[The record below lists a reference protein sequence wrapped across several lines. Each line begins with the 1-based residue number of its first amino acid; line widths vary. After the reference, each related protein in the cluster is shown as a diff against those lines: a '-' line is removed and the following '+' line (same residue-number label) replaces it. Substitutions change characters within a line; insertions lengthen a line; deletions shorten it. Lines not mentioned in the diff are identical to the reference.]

1 MAELVDALDS
11 KSCGSNT
18 VRVQV
23 PLRPPDKY
31 FGGYPVKKAQKE
43 KELKKNSVKSL
54 AISIS
59 FFLALL
65 FLTFWLI
72 FKDQDLGKI
81 IDVAKSANFWWILL
95 GLAVMLGYFL
105 IQSWNVKKILESLGE
120 KVPLIKMLK
129 YTLIE
134 FFFCAMTPS
143 ASGGQPL
150 EIYYMSKEGISA
162 PKATLAIFI
171 QLCGYQIAVMTLG
184 IISVLFLPYKLP
196 PGVFM
201 FFTIGLLINGVAL
214 LVLLSCVFLPK
225 ITQIATQ
232 GIIKLL
238 RKAHFKKVDQIEEK
252 LNSGLEQ
259 YAKNAAFIKGHK
271 KLFGIAVARVF
282 GQITLYY
289 IVPFCVYKAFGLTEH
304 NLFELFAM
312 QSVLFIATAGFPIPG
327 SVGLS
332 ESVFLALYGS
342 VFGAEL
348 ISSAMLLNRGITFY
362 LFVIISALIVL
373 GNIIFLKIFTKKIQ
387 EEPTKKL

>member
-1 MAELVDALDS
+1 M
-11 KSCGSNT
+11 SCGFKSHFAH
-18 VRVQV
+18 QV
-23 PLRPPDKY
+23 NFCL
-31 FGGYPVKKAQKE
+31 GGQPVKKEQKE
-43 KELKKNSVKSL
+43 KELRKNSVKSL
-54 AISIS
+54 TISIS

-65 FLTFWLI
+65 FLTFWII
-72 FKDQDLGKI
+72 FKDQDLDKI
-81 IDVAKSANFWWILL
+81 LDVAKSANFWWILL
-95 GLAVMLGYFL
+95 GLIVMLGYFL
-105 IQSWNVKKILESLGE
+105 IQAFNVKKILEALGE
-120 KVPLIKMLK
+120 KVPLKKMLK
-129 YTLIE
+129 YTFIE

-162 PKATLAIFI
+162 PKATMAIFI
-171 QLCGYQIAVMTLG
+171 QLCGYQISVMTLG

-214 LVLLSCVFLPK
+214 LVLLSCVFLPR
-225 ITQIATQ
+225 ITQVIV
-232 GIIKLL
+232 GGFVKLL
-238 RKAHFKKVDQIEEK
+238 RGARFKKVDQIEEN

-259 YAKNAAFIKGHK
+259 YAKNAAFIKSHK

-312 QSVLFIATAGFPIPG
+312 QSVLFIATAGFPVPG

-342 VFGAEL
+342 VFGGEL

-362 LFVIISALIVL
+362 LFVIISLVIVL
-373 GNIIFLKIFTKKIQ
+373 GNIIFLKFFLNREKNKPDRRSWKPFIILAI
-387 EEPTKKL
+387 PIIL

>member
-1 MAELVDALDS
+1 M
-11 KSCGSNT
+11 
-18 VRVQV
+18 
-23 PLRPPDKY
+23 
-31 FGGYPVKKAQKE
+31 KKAQKE

-54 AISIS
+54 IISIS

-81 IDVAKSANFWWILL
+81 FDIAKSANFWWILL
-95 GLAVMLGYFL
+95 GLVVMLGYFL

-120 KVPLIKMLK
+120 KIPIRKMLK
-129 YTLIE
+129 FTLIE

-184 IISVLFLPYKLP
+184 TISVLFLPYKLP

-201 FFTIGLLINGVAL
+201 FFTIGLLINGIAL
-214 LVLLSCVFLPK
+214 LILLSCVFLPK
-225 ITQIATQ
+225 ITQIATH
-232 GIIKLL
+232 GIIRLL
-238 RKAHFKKVDQIEEK
+238 QKAHFKKVDQIEEK
-252 LNSGLEQ
+252 LNTGLEQ
-259 YAKNAAFIKGHK
+259 YAKNATFIKGHK
-271 KLFGIAVARVF
+271 KLFGIAIARVF
-282 GQITLYY
+282 VQVALFY

-362 LFVIISALIVL
+362 LFVIISMLIVL
-373 GNIIFLKIFTKKIQ
+373 GNIIFVKFVVERKQASLLDKEKSKT
-387 EEPTKKL
+387 